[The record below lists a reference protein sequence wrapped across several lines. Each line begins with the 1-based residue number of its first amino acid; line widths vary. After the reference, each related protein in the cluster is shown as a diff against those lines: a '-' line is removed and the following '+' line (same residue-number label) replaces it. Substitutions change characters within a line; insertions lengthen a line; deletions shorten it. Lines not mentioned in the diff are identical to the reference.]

1 MASYLKESLRQ
12 ALKDVQQ
19 REGQRQGG
27 RAAGGAPVK
36 PPAQAPIRRATPTP
50 PQPPPRPVARAQ
62 PPAAPPAEQPPR
74 AQPVPRPSATV
85 SLNASL
91 ETSLDEPHQPAQI
104 SMNEGPSAGAIT
116 RMAMAFDRPVITA
129 PPPTRF
135 RPLEPRTLEAAGL
148 DEGYVEGLVL
158 KYLVNNPTST
168 TRQIAND
175 LALFHRAVSDILDE
189 LKRTKQVEIKR
200 STATG
205 DFQWEL
211 TSKGRNTV
219 VDLNTHSRYVG
230 PAPVPLEQYLLAVR
244 EQSIANE
251 TPRMADLKRAFQ
263 DLLVPEELLQQLGP
277 AMTSGKGL
285 FLFGFPGNGKTSLAE
300 RMTRAFGT
308 SVYLP
313 HAVLIHGTLVKVF
326 DPMVHEPLEED
337 AVLSSRERPDRR
349 WVKCRRPTVVA
360 GGELTMSSLEIEFD
374 ERTGI
379 CEAPLQLKANCGTL
393 VIDDFGRQ
401 KMEPAVLLNRWIVPL
416 EQRVDYLSLHDGR
429 KVRVPFDPL
438 LVFSTNLDPKDLCD
452 EAFLRRIPYKICVED
467 PNELNFR
474 TLLHIQSELMGFEPN
489 EEIFDDLIERHYR
502 KVGRRFRNC
511 HPRDLVLQIQ
521 NQCVFREK
529 PLELTKEAFDEAVD
543 LYFTLL

>member
-12 ALKDVQQ
+12 ALKDVQK
-19 REGQRQGG
+19 REGERPPG
-27 RAAGGAPVK
+27 RAPGGAPAS
-36 PPAQAPIRRATPTP
+36 PAATAPIRGVQARLPPTPRPLEPPKPPPAPSLESDADEPTPARAT
-50 PQPPPRPVARAQ
+50 VAQ
-62 PPAAPPAEQPPR
+62 
-74 AQPVPRPSATV
+74 V
-85 SLNASL
+85 SMNAS
-91 ETSLDEPHQPAQI
+91 P
-104 SMNEGPSAGAIT
+104 NAGAIT

-148 DEGYVEGLVL
+148 EEGYVEGLIL

-175 LALFHRAVSDILDE
+175 LALFHRAVSDVLDE

-401 KMEPAVLLNRWIVPL
+401 RVDPATLLNRWIVPL
-416 EQRVDYLSLHDGR
+416 EQRVDYLRLPDGR
-429 KVRVPFDPL
+429 KVQVPFDPL

-452 EAFLRRIPYKICVED
+452 EAFLRRIPYKVCVED
-467 PNELNFR
+467 PSELNFR
-474 TLLHIQSELMGFEPN
+474 TLLHIQAELMGFEPL
-489 EEIFDDLIERHYR
+489 EEIFDELIERHYR
-502 KVGRRFRNC
+502 QPGRSFRNC
-511 HPRDLVLQIQ
+511 HPRDLLLQIQ

-529 PLELTKEAFDEAVD
+529 PLVLTREGFDEAVD